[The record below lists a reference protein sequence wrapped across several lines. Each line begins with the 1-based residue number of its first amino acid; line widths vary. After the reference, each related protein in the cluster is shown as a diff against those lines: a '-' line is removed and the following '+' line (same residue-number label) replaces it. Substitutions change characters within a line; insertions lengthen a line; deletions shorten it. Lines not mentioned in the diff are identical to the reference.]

1 MIDQKMN
8 MSIIHDGAL
17 KNVENISETNLQKR
31 RNILA
36 FQKINILWDMHES
49 YTLALD
55 PAFKHRHDRGT
66 NIGIHLGT
74 IS

>member
-1 MIDQKMN
+1 MIDQTVN

-36 FQKINILWDMHES
+36 FQKHNIL
-49 YTLALD
+49 
-55 PAFKHRHDRGT
+55 
-66 NIGIHLGT
+66 
-74 IS
+74 